1 MPTYSYK
8 CDACGHGFDQLQSM
22 KDEPLTVCPSCGEQ
36 QLRRL
41 IGAGAGLIFKGSGFY
56 HTDYV
61 RKASEEKSEPKGD
74 GEKQKEGPPAK
85 ADGKASGESS
95 PPKKDTV
102 TDR

>member
-22 KDEPLTVCPSCGEQ
+22 KDEPLTVCPSCGEK

-56 HTDYV
+56 YTDYV
-61 RKASEEKSEPKGD
+61 RKSSEEKSAPKGD
-74 GEKQKEGPPAK
+74 GEKQKQGQPAK
-85 ADGKASGESS
+85 ADSKESGESG